1 MRVMS
6 AGPPLLVVMGV
17 SGSGKSTVGELLAS
31 ELAVPFADAD
41 DLHPEA
47 NVRKMAAG
55 HPLDDDDRWPWL
67 QRVGETLA
75 KADGTGLV
83 IACSALKRS
92 YREAIL
98 AAEPRTRF
106 VLLHGP
112 RELLEQR
119 MTRRHGHFMP
129 AALLDSQLATLEPLE
144 PDEPGITLGIDKS
157 PESIVA
163 EARAKL
169 QQL

>member
-1 MRVMS
+1 MK
-6 AGPPLLVVMGV
+6 PLLVVLGV
-17 SGSGKSTVGELLAS
+17 SGSGKSTVGELLAR
-31 ELAVPFADAD
+31 ELGVPFADGD

-47 NVRKMAAG
+47 NVLKMVAG
-55 HPLDDDDRWPWL
+55 HPLDDADRWPWL
-67 QRVGETLA
+67 RQVGETLA
-75 KADGTGLV
+75 AAESTGLV
-83 IACSALKRS
+83 IACSALKRA

-112 RELLEQR
+112 RELLEER
-119 MTRRHGHFMP
+119 MKRRHGHFMP
-129 AALLDSQLATLEPLE
+129 TTLLDSQLATLEPLE